1 MSAGS
6 ISKILFIGD
15 KMFFDFQ
22 VFEKPISKKMSNI
35 PFRSFSKSGYF
46 SFPYLRPMS
55 ANKYLI
61 VLGGP
66 TASGKT
72 TFAIQVAR
80 HFHTEIVSCDS
91 RQFYRE
97 MTIGTAKPTVEEL
110 AQVKHHFINSLS
122 IEDDY
127 SVGDFEREAMALL
140 EDLFRTRDY
149 VVMSGGSGLFINAVC
164 FGLDAFPEVPEQI
177 RKQVEADYE
186 EKGIGYLQEALKTG
200 DPEYYEQ
207 VDLQN
212 PHRLMRAIEVIRATA
227 KPFSSFRKGKNPE
240 RPFKPIFLQMHHARE
255 ALYQRIN
262 ARVDGM
268 MAAGLLKEVNS
279 LMPGKHLNALQT
291 VGYQELIDHFE
302 EKLSLEKAVELIKQN
317 SRRYAKRQITWMRR
331 DGFWKHFRPEETG
344 MAVDYINLV
353 VQEGLRLEIM
363 PPEALNIEVHT
374 LFPQNTKVLAAFSES
389 SLKAYL
395 AFEIHPKK
403 TVWHHPVILDGDPQ
417 LETILNHE
425 AMLLGEE
432 MGK

>member
-1 MSAGS
+1 
-6 ISKILFIGD
+6 
-15 KMFFDFQ
+15 
-22 VFEKPISKKMSNI
+22 
-35 PFRSFSKSGYF
+35 
-46 SFPYLRPMS
+46 MS

-72 TFAIQVAR
+72 SFAIELAR
-80 HFHTEIVSCDS
+80 HYQTEIVSCDS

-97 MTIGTAKPTVEEL
+97 MTIGTAKPTLEEQ

-127 SVGDFEREAMALL
+127 SVGDFEKEALVLL

-164 FGLDAFPEVPEQI
+164 FGLDAFPEVPERI
-177 RKQVEADYE
+177 RKQVEADFE

-240 RPFKPIFLQMHHARE
+240 RSFKPIFLQMHHTRE
-255 ALYQRIN
+255 VLYQRIN
-262 ARVDGM
+262 TRVDGM
-268 MAAGLLKEVNS
+268 MAAGLLEEVNC
-279 LMPGKHLNALQT
+279 LLAEKHLNGLQT
-291 VGYQELIDHFE
+291 VGYQELIAHFE
-302 EKLSLEKAVELIKQN
+302 AKLSLEKAVELIKQN

-331 DGFWKHFRPEETG
+331 DGFWKHFRPEETE
-344 MAVDYINLV
+344 MAFDYISLV
-353 VQEGLRLEIM
+353 VQEKLRLAIM
-363 PPEALNIEVHT
+363 PSAALGIEVYT
-374 LFPQNTKVLAAFSES
+374 MFPQNTKVLAAFNQS

-403 TVWHHPVILDGDPQ
+403 TVWYNPVILEGDQQ

-425 AMLLGEE
+425 ARLLREE